1 MRFFKNGELED
12 KKIMEALCKSVDW
25 YDYGAIAEVKD
36 LLVDIVN
43 AIDEFERSM
52 ED

>member
-12 KKIMEALCKSVDW
+12 KKIMEALRRAVDW
-25 YDYGAIAEVKD
+25 YDDGAIAEVKD

-43 AIDEFERSM
+43 AIDEFESSM
-52 ED
+52 EG